1 MTSRRQRG
9 QVSLDRALSKLGA
22 ASRAE
27 ARTLIAAGRV
37 RLNGRV
43 VNDPALPVVPETA
56 RLTIDGRNIR
66 REVWRCIAFH
76 KPRGVVTTHRDP
88 EGRETVFD
96 VLGDDG
102 RGLVAVGRLDRA
114 SSGLLLLTNDTQLAN
129 RLTDP
134 NGRVTRRYV
143 ITVRGRVSD
152 DAVRAI
158 ERGLEVP
165 AAGGRRERL
174 HASSVAIRKAS
185 NRETHLVVE
194 LTQGRNREAR
204 RLFEAVGHQVTRLHR
219 VAFGPIELGDLPPG
233 RWREVGKSDFELRES
248 PGRDV

>member
-1 MTSRRQRG
+1 MKRRAAAG
-9 QVSLDRALSKLGA
+9 VSLERALSKLGA
-22 ASRAE
+22 ASRTE
-27 ARTLIAAGRV
+27 ARAMILAGRV
-37 RLNGRV
+37 RVDGRGV
-43 VNDPALPVVPETA
+43 TNPAARVVPEA
-56 RLTIDGRNIR
+56 VRLTIDGTAIR
-66 REVWRCIAFH
+66 RSSWRAIAFH
-76 KPRGVVTTHRDP
+76 KPRGTITTRHDP
-88 EGRETVFD
+88 QGRRTIFD
-96 VLGDDG
+96 VLGEAG
-102 RGLVAVGRLDRA
+102 AGLVAVGRLDAA

-143 ITVRGRVSD
+143 ITVRGRVSE
-152 DAVRAI
+152 DAARAI

-165 AAGGRRERL
+165 AADGRRERL

-185 NRETHLVVE
+185 NRETHLIVE
-194 LTQGRNREAR
+194 LTEGRNREVR

-233 RWREVGKSDFELRES
+233 RWREVGKSDVELRES